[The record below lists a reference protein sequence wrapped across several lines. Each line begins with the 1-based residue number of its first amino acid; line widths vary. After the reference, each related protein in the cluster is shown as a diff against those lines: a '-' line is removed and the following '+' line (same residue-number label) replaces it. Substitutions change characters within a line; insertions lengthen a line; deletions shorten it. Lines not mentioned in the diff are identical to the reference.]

1 MGQNTYLDSGEGMSM
16 TASGETSDY
25 DGLQDFL
32 RESVVTGT
40 AIVLPLLVT
49 VLVLRFFVNFVSQIL
64 EPIVQLLSAATSA
77 GAVPDPVLEL
87 ITFTTLVTAILFVG
101 AISES
106 GSVNVGG
113 GAAVETLIARIP
125 GIGSLYQGIDEM
137 SHVLLDNDTDSFQEV
152 KLVEFPTEG
161 SFSLAFLTT
170 ETPDVIEDPLD
181 HEEMVT
187 VYLPLAPNPVMGGYV
202 LHVAAE
208 HVYDI
213 DMTVE
218 EGIQSIVTSGVATGH
233 HSGDALSEDMM
244 DRINRRFNRMDIVP
258 RVESVEEYAQ
268 VAYEKLGPTHS
279 ESTDSSETSE
289 DSGDSDQGDR

>member
-1 MGQNTYLDSGEGMSM
+1 M

-25 DGLQDFL
+25 DGVQEFL
-32 RESVVTGT
+32 RESVVTGI
-40 AIVLPLLVT
+40 AIILPLLVT

-64 EPIVQLLSAATSA
+64 EPVVQLVSVATGTGGLSN
-77 GAVPDPVLEL
+77 PVLEL
-87 ITFTTLVTAILFVG
+87 ITFLTLATAILFVG

-106 GSVNVGG
+106 GSVDVGG
-113 GAAVETLIARIP
+113 VATVETLIARIP
-125 GIGSLYQGIDEM
+125 GIGSLYQGVDEM
-137 SHVLLDNDTDSFQEV
+137 SQVLLDNDTDSFQEV

-170 ETPDVIEDPLD
+170 ETPEVIEYPLD

-202 LHVAAE
+202 LHVAAK
-208 HVYDI
+208 HVYDV

-233 HSGDALSEDMM
+233 HSGDALSDDMM

-279 ESTDSSETSE
+279 ESTDISETSE
-289 DSGDSDQGDR
+289 ESGDSDPGNR